1 MKSREIREMSDTDIL
16 NALEDKRE
24 ALFNLRFQKAVG
36 QLEDVTAPRRA
47 QREVARLMTE
57 LHARE
62 LAKALTQEGGNG

>member
-1 MKSREIREMSDTDIL
+1 MKSREIREMSETDIL

-36 QLEDVTAPRRA
+36 QLEDVTAPRRT
-47 QREVARLMTE
+47 QREIARLMTE